1 MTVDETQSEVRDLE
15 RENREL
21 REQLKELRH
30 LEEDLMAQRAFEKAK
45 RYLFSWLTFGG
56 VLLTLVALFGI
67 NSVYNYMVSQ
77 IDKKLSGMTQEQ
89 LGEVIR
95 DASEKYVRTHFTE
108 QKEDINV
115 LVNKHIRQVVVSLQ
129 KSPEAVSLTSTST
142 EVVATT
148 GSSSSQ
154 EALEGDSP
162 TDVIAAA
169 ESPSE
174 LDADGQPEQPLAVP
188 VVASPEVSAEDW
200 ANRFYDLPDLAK
212 EAARSGEFDAAFELA
227 SELLILADQFPTDW
241 NYGNAIHDANVVLG
255 LVALS
260 RDDVGAAEA
269 HLLAAGSTR
278 GSPQLDSFGPNMMLA
293 EALLQRNETK
303 AVLEYFKLCQSF
315 WELHDGQLDLWSQQV
330 LAGLTPDF
338 GANLRY

>member
-56 VLLTLVALFGI
+56 ILLTIVALFGV

-77 IDKKLSGMTQEQ
+77 IDDKLSSMTQEQ

-95 DASEKYVRTHFTE
+95 DASENYVRTHFTD

-142 EVVATT
+142 EVAATT
-148 GSSSSQ
+148 DSSSSR
-154 EALEGDSP
+154 EAPEGESP
-162 TDVIAAA
+162 TDAVAAVD
-169 ESPSE
+169 SPSE
-174 LDADGQPEQPLAVP
+174 PDADRQPEQPVP
-188 VVASPEVSAEDW
+188 VVASPEIPAEDW

-212 EAARSGEFDAAFELA
+212 EAARSGEFDTAQELA
-227 SELLILADQFPTDW
+227 SELLFLANEFETDW
-241 NYGNAIHDANVVLG
+241 NYGNAIHDANIVLG

-260 RDDVGAAEA
+260 RDDIGAAEA
-269 HLLAAGSTR
+269 HLLAAGNTE

-293 EALLQRNETK
+293 EALLQRDETK
-303 AVLEYFKLCQSF
+303 AVLEYFKLCRAF

-330 LAGLTPDF
+330 LAGLIPDF